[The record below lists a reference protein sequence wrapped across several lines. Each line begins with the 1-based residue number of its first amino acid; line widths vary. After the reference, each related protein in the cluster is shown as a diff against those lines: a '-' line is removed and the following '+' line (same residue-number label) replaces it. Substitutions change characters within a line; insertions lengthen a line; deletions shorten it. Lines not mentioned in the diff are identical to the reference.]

1 MKPIIITDS
10 NCDLTAE
17 YLKENNIPVIP
28 FYFNLK
34 GQDYADDFGKS
45 ISYKEFYNELRNGEM
60 PTTAQITPFVFEE
73 YFRKYISEGYS
84 IVYIGFSSALSES
97 YNNSVLA
104 KSSILEEKPNADITV
119 IDTKSATTGQGLMV
133 FYACEMLKQG
143 KSKED
148 IVSWIEDNKL
158 KVNVWFAVD
167 SLDHLKRGG
176 RLSAASTAFGTL
188 LDVKPIL
195 IIDNE
200 GKLVPVKKVR
210 GRKKAIRELLEEL
223 KNKIINP
230 EEQTIY
236 ITHGDCIEDAEYLK
250 SQIIREV
257 NVKKI
262 IVNYLGP
269 IIGTHTGPG
278 LICIAFVGK
287 DREI

>member
-45 ISYKEFYNELRNGEM
+45 ISYKEFYDELRNGEM
-60 PTTAQITPFVFEE
+60 PTTAQITPFIFEE
-73 YFRKYISEGYS
+73 YFRKYISEDYS
-84 IVYIGFSSALSES
+84 IVYIGFSSALSGS

-104 KSSILEEKPNADITV
+104 KSKILEEEPNADITV
-119 IDTKSATTGQGLMV
+119 IDTKSATIGQGLLV

-148 IVSWIEDNKL
+148 IVNWIEDNKL
-158 KVNVWFAVD
+158 KVNIYFTVD

-176 RLSAASTAFGTL
+176 RLSATSAAFGTL
-188 LDVKPIL
+188 LDIKPIL
-195 IIDNE
+195 IVDNE
-200 GKLVPVKKVR
+200 GKLVPIKKVR
-210 GRKKAIRELLEEL
+210 GRKKAIRELLGEL
-223 KNKIINP
+223 ENKIINP

-236 ITHGDCIEDAEYLK
+236 ITHGDCIEDAIYLRDLLM
-250 SQIIREV
+250 REIKV
-257 NVKKI
+257 KNVVI
-262 IVNYLGP
+262 NYLGP

-287 DREI
+287 GREI